1 MKIYSVLVL
10 LVTGI
15 ILSSCVS
22 ENSNGRKPTL
32 SRAFDVLGNTQGEND
47 VDYEKHATGEFKI
60 GASYSQKGKKY
71 APEVDIDYNEEG
83 LASWYG
89 PRFHGGKTAN
99 GSKFDQN
106 EYTAAH
112 RTLPLP
118 SVVRVVNLENQRSV
132 LLVVN
137 DRGPFQKLGK
147 GKRII
152 DISKK
157 AAQDLGMLHKGV
169 AKVRVEYLHEET
181 KKLLS
186 MYPVGEQRKAVAA
199 FEKALTK
206 QLVETGT
213 LPNKFKKKG

>member
-22 ENSNGRKPTL
+22 ENSNGQKPTL
-32 SRAFDVLGNTQGEND
+32 VRAFDVLGNTQGEND

-60 GASYSQKGKKY
+60 GSTYSQKGKKY

-83 LASWYG
+83 FASWYG
-89 PRFHGGKTAN
+89 PGFHGNKTAN
-99 GSKFDQN
+99 GSKYNQEDF
-106 EYTAAH
+106 TAAH
-112 RTLPLP
+112 ATLPLP
-118 SVVRVVNLENQRSV
+118 SVVRVINLENHRSV
-132 LLVVN
+132 LVVIN
-137 DRGPFQKLGK
+137 DRGPFHNKGR

-152 DISKK
+152 DVSKK
-157 AAQDLGMLHKGV
+157 AARELGMLHKGV

-186 MYPVGEQRKAVAA
+186 MYPIDEQRKAVAA

-213 LPNKFKKKG
+213 LPNKRKKKI